1 MSKSNLVN
9 LLSMKIEKKNDKH
22 INFDD
27 FSSNYEDKI
36 LKSFGNI
43 DSNVSYY
50 HSGKAKIAKRELTS
64 IPNKILDFG
73 CGVGSMLKFLKENFN
88 ESKFYAYDESLK
100 SLELVKTKY
109 PDVNCINNLNT
120 IEKFDLIF
128 VSNVIHHVKSVE
140 RNDLFQKIYNLLEDN
155 GRLLIYEHNP
165 YNPITLKVVAN
176 CEFDIDAELI
186 NKKNL
191 IQLCSKNNFKLEKS
205 GYIHFFPS
213 KLKFFFYIERYLKW
227 FFLGAQYFCIFRK

>member
-1 MSKSNLVN
+1 MIKQ
-9 LLSMKIEKKNDKH
+9 KNDKS

-27 FSSNYEDKI
+27 FSSDYESKI

-50 HSGKAKIAKRELTS
+50 HSGKAKIAKRELAS
-64 IPNKILDFG
+64 SPNKILDFG
-73 CGVGSMLKFLKENFN
+73 CGIGSMLKFLKENFN
-88 ESKFYAYDESLK
+88 YSKFYAYDESLK
-100 SLELVKTKY
+100 SLEYVKIKY
-109 PDVNCINNLNT
+109 PDVNCMHSLDT

-128 VSNVIHHVKSVE
+128 VSNVIHHVKRGE
-140 RNDLFQKIYNLLEDN
+140 RNDFFKKIYSLLDDN

-191 IQLCSKNNFKLEKS
+191 IKLCNENDFKLQKS

-213 KLKFFFYIERYLKW
+213 KLKFFFNLEKYLKW
-227 FFLGAQYFCIFRK
+227 FFLGAQYFCIFKK

>member
-1 MSKSNLVN
+1 
-9 LLSMKIEKKNDKH
+9 MKTRKENDKP

-27 FSSNYEDKI
+27 FSSDYENKI

-50 HSGKAKIAKRELTS
+50 HSGKAKIAKRELAS
-64 IPNKILDFG
+64 SPNKILDFG
-73 CGVGSMLKFLKENFN
+73 CGIGSMLKFLKENFDY
-88 ESKFYAYDESLK
+88 SKFYAYDESLK
-100 SLELVKTKY
+100 SLEHVKTKY
-109 PDVNCINNLNT
+109 PDVNCIHSLDT

-128 VSNVIHHVKSVE
+128 VSNVIHHVKSGE
-140 RNDLFQKIYNLLEDN
+140 RNDFLKKIYNLLDDN

-191 IQLCSKNNFKLEKS
+191 IKLCNENNFKLQKS

-213 KLKFFFYIERYLKW
+213 KLKFFFNLERYLKW
-227 FFLGAQYFCIFRK
+227 FFLGAQYFCIFKK

>member
-1 MSKSNLVN
+1 
-9 LLSMKIEKKNDKH
+9 MKTMKKNDKP

-27 FSSNYEDKI
+27 FSSDYENKI

-50 HSGKAKIAKRELTS
+50 HSGKAKIAKRELACS
-64 IPNKILDFG
+64 PNKILDFG
-73 CGVGSMLKFLKENFN
+73 CGIGSMLKFLKENFN
-88 ESKFYAYDESLK
+88 SSKFYAYDESLK
-100 SLELVKTKY
+100 SLEHVKIKY
-109 PDVNCINNLNT
+109 PDVNCIHSLDT

-128 VSNVIHHVKSVE
+128 VSNVIHHVKSSE
-140 RNDLFQKIYNLLEDN
+140 RNDFFKKIYSLLDDN

-191 IQLCSKNNFKLEKS
+191 IKLCNENDFKLQKS

-213 KLKFFFYIERYLKW
+213 KLKFFFNLEKYLKW
-227 FFLGAQYFCIFRK
+227 FFLGAQYFCIFKK

>member
-1 MSKSNLVN
+1 MKPEQKIDKS
-9 LLSMKIEKKNDKH
+9 

-36 LKSFGNI
+36 LKSFENI

-50 HSGKAKIAKRELTS
+50 HSGKAKIAKRELAS
-64 IPNKILDFG
+64 NPNKILDFG
-73 CGVGSMLKFLKENFN
+73 CGIGSMLKFLKENFN
-88 ESKFYAYDESLK
+88 HSKFYAYDESLK
-100 SLELVKTKY
+100 SLELVKIKY
-109 PDVNCINNLNT
+109 PDVNCIHSLDT

-128 VSNVIHHVKSVE
+128 VSNVIHHVKSSE
-140 RNDLFQKIYNLLEDN
+140 RNDLFKKIYNLLDDN

-191 IQLCSKNNFKLEKS
+191 IKLCNENDFKLQKS

-213 KLKFFFYIERYLKW
+213 KLKFFFNLERYLKW
-227 FFLGAQYFCIFRK
+227 LFLGAQYFCIFRK